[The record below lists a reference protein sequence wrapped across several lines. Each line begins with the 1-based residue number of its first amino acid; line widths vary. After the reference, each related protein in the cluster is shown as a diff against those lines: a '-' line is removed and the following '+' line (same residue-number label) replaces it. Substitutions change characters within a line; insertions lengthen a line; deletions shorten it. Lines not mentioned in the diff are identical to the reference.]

1 MASRSAAAIVV
12 QGSLRARSRDRGGAF
27 LQVLLVLALLFSL
40 ATLLV
45 LVVDQLVQALPVF
58 QERGVDF
65 LTSGLSS
72 NPAEAGV
79 AQGILGTVVIAVLV
93 SLLAFPLGIGTA
105 VYLEEYAPD
114 NRFTRLLILNIRN
127 LAGVPSVVFGL
138 LGLTVFV
145 AALAALGVG
154 NGRNLI
160 SGSLTLMVV
169 VLPIVIITSSE
180 ALRAVPSTIREAGF
194 GIGASHWQVVRTLL
208 LPAASP
214 GILTGTV
221 LALSR
226 ALGETAPLIV
236 AGAVLGS
243 YSNSGGSPVDTLTGP
258 YTALPVIVYDWA
270 RKPQAEFRELTAAAI
285 IVLLVVTLIANAV
298 AIVIRNR
305 AEKSW

>member
-1 MASRSAAAIVV
+1 M
-12 QGSLRARSRDRGGAF
+12 
-27 LQVLLVLALLFSL
+27 LLILALIFSL
-40 ATLLV
+40 ATLMI
-45 LVVDQLVQALPVF
+45 LVVDQLVKALPVF
-58 QERGVDF
+58 QERGLDF

-72 NPAEAGV
+72 NPAKAGV

-169 VLPIVIITSSE
+169 ILPIVIITSSE

-208 LPAASP
+208 IPAASP

>member
-12 QGSLRARSRDRGGAF
+12 QGSLRSRSRDWGGAI
-27 LQVLLVLALLFSL
+27 LQLLLILALLFSL
-40 ATLLV
+40 ATLMV
-45 LVVDQLVQALPVF
+45 LVVDQMVKALPVF
-58 QERGVDF
+58 QERGLDF

-72 NPAEAGV
+72 NPANAGV

-208 LPAASP
+208 IPAASP

-305 AEKSW
+305 AEKTW

>member
-1 MASRSAAAIVV
+1 M
-12 QGSLRARSRDRGGAF
+12 
-27 LQVLLVLALLFSL
+27 
-40 ATLLV
+40 V
-45 LVVDQLVQALPVF
+45 LVVDQLVKAMPVF

-65 LTSGLSS
+65 LTSGLSA
-72 NPAEAGV
+72 NPEKAGV
-79 AQGILGTVVIAVLV
+79 AQGILGTVLIAVLV

-154 NGRNLI
+154 DGRNLI
-160 SGSLTLMVV
+160 SGSMTLTVL
-169 VLPIVIITSSE
+169 VLPIVIITTSE

-194 GIGASHWQVVRTLL
+194 GIGASRWQVVRKLL

-236 AGAVLGS
+236 AGAVLGYFS
-243 YSNSGGSPVDTLTGP
+243 TSDGTPIDTLTGP

-270 RKPQAEFRELTAAAI
+270 RKPQEEFRALTAAAI

-305 AEKSW
+305 SEKTW